1 MKVTA
6 EGVENNEQLA
16 FLTAEGCDYAQGF
29 HLGMPLSEHDLA
41 TLLRNS
47 RGKRPA
53 NAAPRK
59 DAARGGTGL
68 S

>member
-1 MKVTA
+1 LT
-6 EGVENNEQLA
+6 

-47 RGKRPA
+47 REKHPA
-53 NAAPRK
+53 NAILSE
-59 DAARGGTGL
+59 DAAQGGIGL
-68 S
+68 F